1 MTNAAM
7 SRRPTARQT
16 TADQT
21 MAHQTAARRATAAG
35 ALPRQSRGGTGSA
48 LPRQGA
54 APASRKAAAP
64 RGTTGGSAARY
75 PTMGATALAPARVPA
90 RERPKL
96 RAAPPVPVTAP
107 RTPFVVLVLVV
118 VVAGVLGIL
127 LINTKINENA
137 FKLSYLQDRQANLDR
152 QEQQLNAQLANQQ
165 APNNLAAQAAKLGL
179 VPAGTPA
186 FIRLPDG
193 RVIGVPQPAT
203 STPSVTSQQASQ
215 SSSQAPISAPGTGN

>member
-7 SRRPTARQT
+7 SRRPTARQA

-21 MAHQTAARRATAAG
+21 TAHRTTARAAAGG

-48 LPRQGA
+48 LPRQGTGT
-54 APASRKAAAP
+54 PPRKAAAP
-64 RGTTGGSAARY
+64 RTATAGSATRY
-75 PTMGATALAPARVPA
+75 PTVGATALAPARVPV

-107 RTPFVVLVLVV
+107 RAPFVALVLVV

-137 FKLSYLQDRQANLDR
+137 FKLSHLQDKQTDLDR

-186 FIRLPDG
+186 FIQLPDG

-215 SSSQAPISAPGTGN
+215 TPSVAPSAGH